1 MLFSLGGI
9 QKPRSQ
15 LGGRGVSQK
24 DTTLHNSYLVK
35 VATWG
40 GEGVKIL
47 KKMATW
53 FLDDP

>member
-1 MLFSLGGI
+1 MGWE
-9 QKPRSQ
+9 
-15 LGGRGVSQK
+15 
-24 DTTLHNSYLVK
+24 TLSYLVK

-53 FLDDP
+53 FLDDPKMGIQVLMY